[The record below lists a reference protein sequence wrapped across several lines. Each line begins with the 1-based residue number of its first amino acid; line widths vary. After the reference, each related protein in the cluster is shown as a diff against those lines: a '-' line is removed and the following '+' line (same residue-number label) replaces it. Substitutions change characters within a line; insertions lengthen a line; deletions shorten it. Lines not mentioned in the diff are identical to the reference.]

1 MFASHPRREA
11 RLHTAARRAAA
22 RLGRLAVAL
31 AAISCAGL
39 ISAASASAAPV
50 MIPIP
55 PGGPAVPSAAV
66 RVVTVGGGMAGWQIA
81 LIAVG
86 AALAAAVAAVL
97 LDRAWAARRSGA
109 HGPSLAARRSVTAR
123 AD

>member
-39 ISAASASAAPV
+39 LTAVSASAAPV
-50 MIPIP
+50 VIPIP
-55 PGGPAVPSAAV
+55 PGGPAVLPAAV

-86 AALAAAVAAVL
+86 AALVAAIAAVA
-97 LDRAWAARRSGA
+97 LDRAR
-109 HGPSLAARRSVTAR
+109 TAR
-123 AD
+123 KAASATALTRPVWP

>member
-1 MFASHPRREA
+1 MFASHPRREV

-55 PGGPAVPSAAV
+55 PGGPAVPPAAV
-66 RVVTVGGGMAGWQIA
+66 RVVAVGGGMAGWQIA
-81 LIAVG
+81 LIAFG
-86 AALAAAVAAVL
+86 AALVAAIAAVAM
-97 LDRAWAARRSGA
+97 DRARAARKAASG
-109 HGPSLAARRSVTAR
+109 TALTR
-123 AD
+123 PVWP